1 VSAFFGTPV
10 AAKAPWPSFLHPRDC
25 PTHPP
30 LSLPTNFGRHSCS
43 WGGIPA
49 RPPPKSAGQAA
60 GRAGGRDMPLGGRR
74 CGQGA
79 LEMPDKASW
88 TNAGAAKMGAQ
99 QQQSRL
105 EQWLG
110 LRGRVLAEA
119 SVVANELWP
128 SLLQLRR
135 YSRTPAPKERSAR
148 PQGGRVGETSPGKP
162 QLRQGCAGYR
172 RANFSA
178 HNSRPQLP
186 LRRVL
191 PSPPGRA
198 GGMRGPILEAALA
211 AKARWPSLSCCRN
224 RPAHPPLP
232 VAASARWRPLLQL
245 RK

>member
-1 VSAFFGTPV
+1 MRSFLGRGRERVFWNSCRCQSTLAVFLAPERLPHPPAPL
-10 AAKAPWPSFLHPRDC
+10 AAK
-25 PTHPP
+25 
-30 LSLPTNFGRHSCS
+30 
-43 WGGIPA
+43 
-49 RPPPKSAGQAA
+49 
-60 GRAGGRDMPLGGRR
+60 
-74 CGQGA
+74 
-79 LEMPDKASW
+79 
-88 TNAGAAKMGAQ
+88 
-99 QQQSRL
+99 
-105 EQWLG
+105 
-110 LRGRVLAEA
+110 
-119 SVVANELWP
+119 ELWP
-128 SLLQLRR
+128 LLEQLGR
-135 YSRTPAPKERSAR
+135 YSRPPAPKERSAR